1 MHDKILLIEDDA
13 SIIRFLSLS
22 LDKNG
27 YKVIEARNGIEGISL
42 FMSDNPDLIL
52 LDLGLPDIDGSEVL
66 RQIRSQSE
74 VPILVGTFALGPI
87 AGVVMEIVKILVKL
101 VLKPT
106 STGFVGEFAN
116 LMIGCSLIL
125 PAGII
130 YRFHKTKKSA
140 VLGMAAGAVMMAVVG
155 VVINVYILIPFYSNL
170 MPLDTIIQAGAAI
183 NPAIS
188 NVWTFALI
196 CVGPFN
202 IIKGI
207 TVSLIT
213 SLVYKRISVI
223 IHSAGRSESR
233 SQART

>member
-1 MHDKILLIEDDA
+1 MKENKLL
-13 SIIRFLSLS
+13 ST
-22 LDKNG
+22 KNVVLMG
-27 YKVIEARNGIEGISL
+27 MFGALAGVLMIFEIPLPFIAPSFYG
-42 FMSDNPDLIL
+42 
-52 LDLGLPDIDGSEVL
+52 LDL
-66 RQIRSQSE
+66 SE

-223 IHSAGRSESR
+223 IQSAGRSESR

>member
-1 MHDKILLIEDDA
+1 MKENKLL
-13 SIIRFLSLS
+13 ST
-22 LDKNG
+22 KNVVLMG
-27 YKVIEARNGIEGISL
+27 MFGALAGVLMIFEIPLPFIAPSFYG
-42 FMSDNPDLIL
+42 
-52 LDLGLPDIDGSEVL
+52 LDL
-66 RQIRSQSE
+66 SE

-87 AGVVMEIVKILVKL
+87 AGVVMELVKILVKL

-140 VLGMAAGAVMMAVVG
+140 VLGMAAGAIMMAVVG

-213 SLVYKRISVI
+213 SLVYKRISVNYPQCRKI
-223 IHSAGRSESR
+223 
-233 SQART
+233 